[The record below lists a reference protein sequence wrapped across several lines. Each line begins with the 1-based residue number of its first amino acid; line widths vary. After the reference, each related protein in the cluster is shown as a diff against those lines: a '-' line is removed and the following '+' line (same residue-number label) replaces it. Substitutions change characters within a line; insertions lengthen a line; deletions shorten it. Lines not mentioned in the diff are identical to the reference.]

1 MRNPGSDIDL
11 TALYNNNGNNFGFQ
25 NQNFGLQ
32 SVNPQ
37 MMNISSPVRSAPAP
51 PTNQT
56 LNQFMPPQITATPN
70 NGKCTFFLISL
81 EIMKIFLKGQLPTFE
96 IDTNQSLSQS
106 LPPQIAMTPNQG
118 KFLKIL
124 LNRENYVFIFL

>member
-1 MRNPGSDIDL
+1 MMNNNLLSVNNNQQLSYSNPNLNSNGVQGNLMRNPGSDIDL

-70 NGKCTFFLISL
+70 NGKCTFFL
-81 EIMKIFLKGQLPTFE
+81 
-96 IDTNQSLSQS
+96 
-106 LPPQIAMTPNQG
+106 
-118 KFLKIL
+118 KFHWK
-124 LNRENYVFIFL
+124 